1 MSYDQLLALAIFAAV
16 SSVTP
21 GPNNLMLL
29 ASGVNFGV
37 RRSLPH
43 LAGVNLGFVFLF
55 LCLGFGLQRVFVSYP
70 QLEVVLRYVGT
81 TYLVWLAWSL
91 ATSSTKPAQATD
103 KENSK
108 QNEDKPNQDQSG
120 KGPMSF
126 ASAVAFQWVNP
137 KAIMMAIGAITT
149 YLPSGAGVWGMLLVG
164 LVFGLINA
172 PMVASWLLFGSTMR
186 QFLQDP
192 KKLKLFNWGMAM
204 LILATL
210 YPVFAGMVANL

>member
-1 MSYDQLLALAIFAAV
+1 
-16 SSVTP
+16 
-21 GPNNLMLL
+21 MLL

-43 LAGVNLGFVFLF
+43 LAGVNLGFVFLL
-55 LCLGFGLQRVFVSYP
+55 LCLGFGLQRVFVMVP
-70 QLEVVLRYVGT
+70 QLEMVLRYVGT
-81 TYLVWLAWSL
+81 TYLVWLAWRL
-91 ATSSTKPAQATD
+91 ATSSPQPAQAANKKD
-103 KENSK
+103 GHQLEGASDLNQLEK
-108 QNEDKPNQDQSG
+108 KP
-120 KGPMSF
+120 MTF
-126 ASAVAFQWVNP
+126 ASAVVFQWVNP

-172 PMVASWLLFGSTMR
+172 PLVAIWLLFGSSMR

-192 KKLKLFNWGMAM
+192 RKLKLFNWGMAA

-210 YPVFAGMVANL
+210 YPVFAGMVASIHH